1 MGTEAHG
8 QAAGAIARTVAWLL
22 PAVAG
27 AWAVGVSAVEDASGV
42 AVAATASPKTVAAE
56 AMHAARAAYEI
67 RRAAAHARLETHSAA
82 EHPPARPAPPPA
94 APHGARSESSTATP
108 GATNHAGH
116 GKRHLVPFL
125 PTAQTVGRQGVV
137 RIANL
142 GDQSGEVSIE
152 AIDDGG
158 RVYGPVALAIAAR
171 RTVALSADDLQ
182 QGNAAKGL
190 VMGFGPPS
198 EGDWRLVI
206 TSALEIRVHAHFLV
220 AGSVFANAHERVRKA
235 AGERRLA
242 LFNPADSPHPSWLR
256 LINPG
261 DEPATVTVRGVDDTG
276 ASPGQ
281 HVRVLL
287 PPGNARTITAS
298 ALESGAGVSAGAL
311 GDGVG
316 HWQLVLRS
324 DKPIHAAHLLASEDR
339 RLANLSIAPT
349 PPTHDGDVA
358 AHRVPVFPT
367 AAPAAVGQAQG
378 LLRVVN
384 ASDVGGEVAIHA
396 VDDAGRRA
404 GPVTLTLA
412 ARESKHLTAQDLEQ
426 GNAAKGISGSLG
438 TGDSAWRLQ
447 LRTLLEVQVLA
458 YNRAADGFLTDL
470 NAVAPRSGG
479 THQTAVLEGGALR
492 LVNWGD
498 AAAEAT
504 IAGVDDNGNA
514 AAAEARVTVPADAAL
529 TLTTAQLEAGAAHLT
544 GALGAGD
551 GAWRL
556 SVRSEAPLQV
566 MSLLPGANG
575 HLANLSTFSTP
586 DDTTAEGV
594 FAEHIAPI
602 VQAQCVQCHVAGGV
616 ASGARLIFQAG
627 DDARTRAHNLR
638 VFADFLARVADG
650 ADVILHRVQ
659 GVGHGGGVQVAGDTE
674 DHAHLARF
682 LARLGEDSSPA
693 APSPATLFDGVAMET
708 PAATLRHAALVFAG
722 RVPTPAEYAAAADG
736 GATAL
741 RQTLRGLMTGPGFHA
756 FLLRAA
762 NDRLLTDRELARFSV
777 IGNDGFFVDY
787 DNEYIRRRDAGDDAV
802 WAWHHAVQHG
812 AGRAPLELIAHVVEN
827 ELPYTEVL
835 TANYIMAN
843 PAAAGVYGA
852 ATVFDNLAD
861 VHEFK
866 PATITRYHHH
876 GPGYEA
882 RFDPAVGLRVLSP
895 GPHALRHPLVGVLGT
910 KAFLQ
915 RYPTTATNR
924 NRARA
929 RWAYYHFLGVDVERS
944 APRTT
949 DPVALADRDNPTLH
963 NAACTVCHSA
973 LDPLAGAFQNY
984 GDSGY
989 YRDQWG
995 GLDAL
1000 DYFYKNGADS
1010 AAAIRGQSS
1019 ADRAPVSWTLK
1030 LPAGET
1036 TLGVTYTND
1045 YYDEATGDDAFI
1057 FLDQLRV
1064 TDDAGREVTRYPF
1077 ELATPV
1083 APWGPCGEPRR
1094 GHLLLWN
1101 GGFECAI
1108 HIPLQV
1114 RAAGEHRVEIV
1125 AWGRRHAN
1133 YGDEGYAKI
1142 SVVANPYRKGDTWYR
1157 DMRAPGFNGAA
1168 VPDANHSLASVAR
1181 QITEDERFAAATVRF
1196 WWPALM
1202 GSDVA
1207 DPPAGED
1214 APDFQGRLLAATA
1227 QQAEVE
1233 RLAADFRR
1241 GFRGGP
1247 AHNLKDLL
1255 VELALSPWFRA
1266 AAVSGELDA
1275 VRRVALRHAGA
1286 KRLLTPEELTRKT
1299 AALTGFEWGRWHH
1312 PARKPHRQ
1320 HSASLTDAEGYRLLY
1335 GGIDSDG
1342 VTSRAREMTSVMAGV
1357 AKSHAAHV
1365 SCPVVLRELYLLP
1378 DAERRLFGGIDA
1390 SVSPRFELGGDF
1402 ALATARKTYT
1412 LRGTLAA
1419 GGKTAFLKFSND
1431 HADPWGDR
1439 NVRLDRLTLRYE
1451 DGRVAQTI
1459 ELETLPAQTDCNLPV
1474 DDHYALHCR
1483 GWLEVPFTVDA
1494 PGKYAVEVRAWE
1506 DAYGDEAALLQVV
1519 VEADHAT
1526 AAGERAIKR
1535 KLAQLQQRLLGVSG
1549 EQAAAEA
1556 DAAYGLFVE
1565 IWQRKRAAG
1574 ETSFW
1579 DAACHWDS
1587 DMRFLDGLLADAV
1600 GQRRADFGPYRHWR
1614 WNRVDAFW
1622 GERDTS
1628 DPHYAARAW
1637 VAVLAHLLTDYRYLH
1652 L

>member
-1 MGTEAHG
+1 M
-8 QAAGAIARTVAWLL
+8 
-22 PAVAG
+22 
-27 AWAVGVSAVEDASGV
+27 
-42 AVAATASPKTVAAE
+42 
-56 AMHAARAAYEI
+56 
-67 RRAAAHARLETHSAA
+67 
-82 EHPPARPAPPPA
+82 
-94 APHGARSESSTATP
+94 
-108 GATNHAGH
+108 
-116 GKRHLVPFL
+116 
-125 PTAQTVGRQGVV
+125 

-142 GDQSGEVSIE
+142 GEQSGEVSIE
-152 AIDDGG
+152 ATDDGG
-158 RVYGPVALAIAAR
+158 RVYGPVALAIGAG
-171 RTVALSADDLQ
+171 RTTALSAEDLQ
-182 QGNAAKGL
+182 QGNSAKGL
-190 VMGFGPPS
+190 AGGLGPPR

-206 TSALEIRVHAHFLV
+206 TSALELRVQAHVRV
-220 AGSVFANAHERVRKA
+220 AGEVFASTHERVRKLD
-235 AGERRLA
+235 GERRVA
-242 LFNPADSPHPSWLR
+242 LFNPADSPHPSGLR

-261 DEPATVTVRGVDDTG
+261 EEPATVTVRGVDDAG
-276 ASPGQ
+276 ASPGETVQ
-281 HVRVLL
+281 VRL

-298 ALESGAGVSAGAL
+298 ALENGEGVAGAL
-311 GDGVG
+311 GDGTG
-316 HWQLVLRS
+316 RWRLVLRS
-324 DKPIHAAHLLASEDR
+324 DKPIHAAHLLAHENG
-339 RLANLSIAPT
+339 RLANLSVAAT

-358 AHRVPVFPT
+358 VHRVPVVPT
-367 AAPAAVGQAQG
+367 ATGQEQG
-378 LLRVVN
+378 LLRVIN
-384 ASDVGGEVAIHA
+384 ASDAAGQVAVHA
-396 VDDAGRRA
+396 VDDGGRRA

-412 ARESKHLTAQDLEQ
+412 AGESKHFTAHDLEQ
-426 GNAAKGISGSLG
+426 GNDAKGVSGALG
-438 TGDSAWRLQ
+438 AGEGAWRLR
-447 LRTLLEVQVLA
+447 LRTAFEVQVLA
-458 YNRAADGFLTDL
+458 YHRAADGFLTDL
-470 NAVAPRSGG
+470 NATAPAAGG
-479 THQTAVLEGGALR
+479 VQEVAVLEGGQLR
-492 LVNWGD
+492 LVNWGA

-504 IAGVDDNGNA
+504 VSGVDDNGNPA
-514 AAAEARVTVPADAAL
+514 AREVRVTVPSDGTL
-529 TLTTAQLEAGAAHLT
+529 TLTAAELETGAAHLT

-575 HLANLSTFSTP
+575 HLANLSTFAKP
-586 DDTTAEGV
+586 EDTTAAGI

-602 VQAQCVQCHVAGGV
+602 VQAKCVSCHVPGGV
-616 ASGARLIFQAG
+616 AAGARLIFQPG
-627 DDARTRAHNLR
+627 DDAETRAHNLR
-638 VFADFLARVADG
+638 VFADFLAQVADG

-659 GVGHGGGVQVAGDTE
+659 GVGHGGGIQVAGDTE
-674 DHAHLARF
+674 DHTHLARF

-693 APSPATLFDGVAMET
+693 APSPATLFNGVAMES
-708 PAATLRHAALVFAG
+708 PPATLRRAALVFAG
-722 RVPTPAEYAAAADG
+722 RVPTPPEYAAVAGGDAA
-736 GATAL
+736 AL
-741 RQTLRGLMTGPGFHA
+741 RQTLRGLMTGAAFHA
-756 FLLRAA
+756 FLLRAG
-762 NDRLLTDRELARFSV
+762 NDQLLTDRELARFSV

-787 DNEYIRRRDAGDDAV
+787 DNEYIRLRQAGGRAV
-802 WAWHHAVQHG
+802 WEWHHAVQYG

-852 ATVFDNLAD
+852 ATAFDNLAD

-866 PATITRYHHH
+866 PTNITRYHHH

-882 RFDPAVGLRVLSP
+882 HFDPGVGLRVLSP
-895 GPHALRHPLVGVLGT
+895 GPLAPHHPLVGVLNT

-949 DPVALADRDNPTLH
+949 DPVALADRDNPTLR

-989 YRDQWG
+989 FRDQWG

-1010 AAAIRGQSS
+1010 AVAVRGQSS
-1019 ADRAPVSWTLK
+1019 ADRALASWKLT
-1030 LPAGET
+1030 LPAGDN

-1045 YYDEATGDDAFI
+1045 YYDEETGEDGILFLDRLRVVDDA
-1057 FLDQLRV
+1057 D
-1064 TDDAGREVTRYPF
+1064 REVAHYEF
-1077 ELATPV
+1077 EAATPV

-1094 GHLLLWN
+1094 SGHLMLWN

-1108 HIPLQV
+1108 HIPLTV
-1114 RAAGEHRVEIV
+1114 HVAGEHRVEIL
-1125 AWGRRHAN
+1125 AWARRHAN
-1133 YGDEGYAKI
+1133 YGDDGYAKI

-1157 DMRAPGFNGAA
+1157 DMRPPGFNATA
-1168 VPDANHSLASVAR
+1168 VPDADHSLAAVAR
-1181 QITEDERFAAATVRF
+1181 QITEDERFAPATVRF

-1202 GSDVA
+1202 GSEVA
-1207 DPPAGED
+1207 DLPAGED
-1214 APDFQGRLLAATA
+1214 DPDFHGRLLAATA
-1227 QQAEVE
+1227 QQAEVA
-1233 RLAADFRR
+1233 RLAAGFRH

-1247 AHNLKDLL
+1247 PYNLKDLL

-1266 AAVSGELDA
+1266 AAAGELDD
-1275 VRRVALRHAGA
+1275 VRQVALRHAGA

-1320 HSASLTDAEGYRLLY
+1320 RSAWLTDEEGYRLLY

-1390 SVSPRFELGGDF
+1390 SVSPHFELAGDF

-1412 LRGTLAA
+1412 VRGPLDA
-1419 GGKTAFLKFSND
+1419 GDKTAFLKFPND
-1431 HADPWGDR
+1431 YADPHGDR
-1439 NVRLDRLTLRYE
+1439 NVRLDRLTLRHD

-1459 ELETLPAQTDCNLPV
+1459 ELETLPAENDCNLPV

-1494 PGKYAVEVRAWE
+1494 PGQYAVDVHAWA
-1506 DAYGDEAALLQVV
+1506 DAYGDEAAQLQVV
-1519 VEADHAT
+1519 VDADRAT
-1526 AAGERAIKR
+1526 ASGERAIKR
-1535 KLAQLQQRLLGVSG
+1535 KIAQLHQRLLGISPEV
-1549 EQAAAEA
+1549 AAAEA
-1556 DAAYGLFVE
+1556 ETAYDLFVE
-1565 IWQRKRAAG
+1565 IWQRKRATG
-1574 ETSFW
+1574 ETSLW

-1587 DMRFLDGLLADAV
+1587 DIHFLDGLLPDAV
-1600 GQRRADFGPYRHWR
+1600 GEREADYGPYRHWR
-1614 WNRVDAFW
+1614 WNRVNAFW
-1622 GERDTS
+1622 EQHDTS
-1628 DPHYAARAW
+1628 DPHYAARTW